1 MRKSRLDTRPDA
13 LEKAITGVHIFRWDI
28 EEKTEQTQEGE
39 TRTYFEFY
47 ELYVENGSR
56 VNTVEAAIAALWG
69 DGVEQKLQND
79 YAAAKEGIFIGE
91 KAAEAIAAYKEFLN
105 ERISLKQKATQAYE
119 NYQGEE

>member
-91 KAAEAIAAYKEFLN
+91 KAAETIAAYKEFLN
-105 ERISLKQKATQAYE
+105 ERISLKQQATQAYE

>member
-79 YAAAKEGIFIGE
+79 YAAAKEGIFVGE
-91 KAAEAIAAYKEFLN
+91 KAEEAIAAYKEFLN
-105 ERISLKQKATQAYE
+105 ERISLKQQATQAYE